1 MEEKPCWEKFAVP
14 TVSTA
19 FDGSNMLEF
28 VCEPSHR
35 MFRAYY
41 ENGTE
46 ITADFLSEFMKRA
59 LSLCAEC
66 MVWKRQLGN
75 GDNV

>member
-1 MEEKPCWEKFAVP
+1 
-14 TVSTA
+14 
-19 FDGSNMLEF
+19 
-28 VCEPSHR
+28 